1 MKRILTLFLCLS
13 VIYSCSK
20 RLVFVSSAKRQKILS
35 ESGFI
40 PNKDTIMNSTRP
52 ELSQYNIKNGCNIAD
67 IGFSTG
73 WFEGVL
79 ELTYDS
85 INVNAV
91 EISNYYIRR
100 LKIVVD
106 GYSDLR
112 AYKSDNKI
120 NAIKGTINKTNLKPN
135 SMDLVLMRET
145 FHHVSRKNEILK
157 DIYDILKPEG
167 RLIIHEPYSDST
179 YYSKLCNSEIIDKAG
194 IVEILKLNQ
203 FKLIEET
210 RITRKPG
217 NVPSWWNA
225 ENVEGI
231 ILTFSK

>member
-135 SMDLVLMRET
+135 
-145 FHHVSRKNEILK
+145 
-157 DIYDILKPEG
+157 
-167 RLIIHEPYSDST
+167 
-179 YYSKLCNSEIIDKAG
+179 
-194 IVEILKLNQ
+194 
-203 FKLIEET
+203 
-210 RITRKPG
+210 
-217 NVPSWWNA
+217 
-225 ENVEGI
+225 
-231 ILTFSK
+231 